1 MAARRTSK
9 VAARQQAKS
18 PFGKGKGTT
27 TAARA
32 RQAARGG
39 KGVKPGQVK
48 TPKPGLNTS
57 PGFPQNTAPG
67 LPQSSSFNPSAIQS
81 LIQQAIARRG
91 GLGAIPGARGGPVGP
106 AGVSG
111 QRIQNPGQ
119 PAGAFGRMLRQSLQ
133 RGGRGLGAGLP
144 QPGGGLPGGP
154 FGGMDIRQLAA
165 LQAAGRQQGQQP
177 QASPFQ
183 FNNGQLQALGQIALA
198 GTPLAGAF
206 GPNEGFRPQTNAGN
220 VAAQQQ
226 QAFQRPRVGPAGVSG
241 QRAPNLGRPIGA
253 FGAQLGRNLRR
264 FGR

>member
-81 LIQQAIARRG
+81 LIQQAIARQG

-177 QASPFQ
+177 QAAPFQ

-206 GPNEGFRPQTNAGN
+206 GPNEGFRPQ
-220 VAAQQQ
+220 
-226 QAFQRPRVGPAGVSG
+226 VGPAGVSG